1 MSSHPEHRRI
11 SLHGFTLHLS
21 FDFSI
26 FFVHFQKSNLGL
38 VNFIQRAHLVWK
50 QFIHQCLKFWGQ
62 ALVLAPEGQDPN
74 WLSHLWGPRDLRDPR
89 PDAKSHPRR
98 GSEKYPTHL
107 WEREFRDEI
116 QTKICVALIDF
127 EILEILAFRRFVF
140 IWCIG
145 CLGEVLWVWIN
156 MTSIDIMNDAKF
168 LLPFGFRDIV
178 EHFCSRASCA
188 SSHARRKGTKHGM
201 SEGSFRCQI
210 WDVNCQ

>member
-107 WEREFRDEI
+107 
-116 QTKICVALIDF
+116 
-127 EILEILAFRRFVF
+127 
-140 IWCIG
+140 
-145 CLGEVLWVWIN
+145 GEVLWVWIN

-210 WDVNCQ
+210 WDVKCQ